1 MIFKKSFV
9 FIITF
14 TFINIIIKERKTFK
28 TLNKLKL
35 KLNSFKS
42 FKDVLKTSLR
52 NVLFST
58 AFTYII
64 ITFSLILKITII
76 SFRFSSRRL

>member
-28 TLNKLKL
+28 ALNKLKL

-64 ITFSLILKITII
+64 TTFSLILKITII
-76 SFRFSSRRL
+76 SF

>member
-14 TFINIIIKERKTFK
+14 TFINIIIKERKIFK
-28 TLNKLKL
+28 ALNKLKL

-64 ITFSLILKITII
+64 TTFSLISKITKI

>member
-1 MIFKKSFV
+1 MIFKKFFV

-28 TLNKLKL
+28 ALNKLRL

-42 FKDVLKTSLR
+42 FKNVLKTSLR